1 MEAWGRP
8 VRAFDGGRAAGGTGE
23 EDCRPTDVKQQCKD
37 QGLLVSGSKND
48 LVQRLLAA
56 TEAEDDLETCVESSA
71 ASG

>member
-8 VRAFDGGRAAGGTGE
+8 VSFEGGCKDQVELEKKT
-23 EDCRPTDVKQQCKD
+23 VVQLKQQCKD

-56 TEAEDDLETCVESSA
+56 TEAEDDLETWVESRLPQAES
-71 ASG
+71 

>member
-1 MEAWGRP
+1 M
-8 VRAFDGGRAAGGTGE
+8 AGLQVELEKKT
-23 EDCRPTDVKQQCKD
+23 VVQLKQQCKD